1 MNRSAP
7 IFNQE
12 KEKLTSPHHE
22 DDFDYSSVKSS
33 SRDIS
38 APKDRKTSTTNNDRR
53 KSPALRDML
62 QESHRSSKHNKGN
75 FQGH

>member
-7 IFNQE
+7 VFNQE
-12 KEKLTSPHHE
+12 KEKFTSPHHE

-33 SRDIS
+33 SRDRS
-38 APKDRKTSTTNNDRR
+38 APKDRKTSTTNNDKQ

-62 QESHRSSKHNKGN
+62 QESHRSPKHDKGN
-75 FQGH
+75 FQDH

>member
-7 IFNQE
+7 VFNQE
-12 KEKLTSPHHE
+12 KEKFTSPHHE

-33 SRDIS
+33 SRDRS

-62 QESHRSSKHNKGN
+62 QESHRSSKHKGN
-75 FQGH
+75 FHGH